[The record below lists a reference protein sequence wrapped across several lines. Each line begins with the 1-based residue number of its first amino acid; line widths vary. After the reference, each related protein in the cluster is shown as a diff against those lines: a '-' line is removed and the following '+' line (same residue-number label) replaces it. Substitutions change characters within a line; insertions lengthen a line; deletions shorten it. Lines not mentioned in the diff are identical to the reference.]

1 MASTLE
7 SLAARA
13 SIALC
18 VLAGCGSA
26 SMATTPVRAPS
37 SVARQRV
44 LDGRFD
50 LALPAGTALEADDRW
65 GAGAT
70 PSTFDAY
77 SFERAGCH
85 LVFALRSDG
94 RLRPSEL
101 PSGPGERL
109 ARAADGATD
118 ILWMPERSFDTLGDP
133 LAAVGAVAFEPDGSA
148 TDLWVWPTGDE
159 PVEAD
164 ADDDWLALQRR
175 DPRIARCLDEAR
187 AWLAAVAP
195 TLRALRPFASPAELT
210 FGWDRD
216 ADAPARHR
224 ADLPPGWVVT
234 SAEAHDAT
242 FTYLHRRLPWA
253 PSASAP
259 TPSACLWTFEGGG
272 DPSPAHG
279 PRRTVLGRDLTFD
292 REGCARFPVPH
303 GAQHLC
309 VTGPPE
315 EREAILSVLDTFTP
329 VRDAPSSP

>member
-7 SLAARA
+7 RLAART

-18 VLAGCGSA
+18 VLAGCGGSSTAA
-26 SMATTPVRAPS
+26 SPVRPAPS

-50 LALPAGTALEADDRW
+50 LALPAGTVLEVDDGW
-65 GAGAT
+65 GAGAP

-109 ARAADGATD
+109 ERAADGSSE

-148 TDLWVWPTGDE
+148 TDLWVWPTGGE

-187 AWLAAVAP
+187 AWLGAVA
-195 TLRALRPFASPAELT
+195 L
-210 FGWDRD
+210 
-216 ADAPARHR
+216 
-224 ADLPPGWVVT
+224 
-234 SAEAHDAT
+234 
-242 FTYLHRRLPWA
+242 TYLHRRLPWA
-253 PSASAP
+253 PSASP
-259 TPSACLWTFEGGG
+259 PIPSACLWIFEGGG
-272 DPSPAHG
+272 EPPPADG
-279 PRRTVLGRDLTFD
+279 PRRRVLGQSLTFD
-292 REGCARFPVPH
+292 REGCARFSVPH
-303 GAQHLC
+303 GVQHLC
-309 VTGPPE
+309 VTGTPE

-329 VRDAPSSP
+329 VRDAPSP

>member
-7 SLAARA
+7 RLAART

-18 VLAGCGSA
+18 VLAGCGGSSTAA
-26 SMATTPVRAPS
+26 SPVRPAPS
-37 SVARQRV
+37 SVTRQRV

-50 LALPAGTALEADDRW
+50 LALPAGTALEVDDGW
-65 GAGAT
+65 GAGAP

-109 ARAADGATD
+109 ERAADGSSE

-133 LAAVGAVAFEPDGSA
+133 LAAVGAVAFEPDGTA

-164 ADDDWLALQRR
+164 EDDDWLALQRR

-195 TLRALRPFASPAELT
+195 TLRVLRPFASPDELT
-210 FGWDRD
+210 FGWDGD
-216 ADAPARHR
+216 ADEPARHR

-234 SAEAHDAT
+234 SAEAHDAA

-253 PSASAP
+253 PSASTP
-259 TPSACLWTFEGGG
+259 TPSACLWTFEGG
-272 DPSPAHG
+272 DPPPAHG
-279 PRRTVLGRDLTFD
+279 PRRRVLGRDLAFD
-292 REGCARFPVPH
+292 GEGCARFSLDHAGV
-303 GAQHLC
+303 QHLC
-309 VTGPPE
+309 VTGTPE

-329 VRDAPSSP
+329 VREAPSP